1 MHTGYVIQRWGGS
14 SWYDTMLSPYKTM
27 SEVNQYLKDYA
38 WHFTADNPYRIKDH
52 KPKKKVQQYSPK
64 YNAFQDW
71 NSDKGM
77 VVK

>member
-1 MHTGYVIQRWGGS
+1 
-14 SWYDTMLSPYKTM
+14 MLSPYKTM

-38 WHFTADNPYRIKDH
+38 WHFTADNPYKIKDY
-52 KPKKKVQQYSPK
+52 KPKKKIQKYTPK
-64 YNAFQDW
+64 HNFQDW

>member
-1 MHTGYVIQRWGGS
+1 
-14 SWYDTMLSPYKTM
+14 M
-27 SEVNQYLKDYA
+27 SEINQYLEDYA

-64 YNAFQDW
+64 YNVFQDW